1 MMCVH
6 EFSLESALT
15 FQRIQGLASLLSQ
28 QAMELEHLWKT
39 YCRLVGATEE
49 DVEVE
54 GFPADFDIIMIGK
67 FKTTRHKV
75 EEFIR
80 GLGSFVNT
88 QFEQVS
94 VNNRPALLDL
104 IGQMFLEAATR
115 LQKIVVERNSNN
127 EQVDESDLLPPVMPH
142 ELVKYSGVSFCSV
155 VRKQTRRLEAAQF
168 TPEQIEAIENDH
180 QKLVR
185 AYHAEKPLKS
195 ELDSFNHR
203 TSFFES
209 WNRLRI
215 RFPNLY
221 KFAGGLASVFPGTAT
236 VEADFSKIKREKD
249 VFRQSLSDFGLQCVL
264 HCEQRKKIEKVWE
277 LL

>member
-49 DVEVE
+49 DVKFE
-54 GFPADFDIIMIGK
+54 GFPADPDYIIIDR

-88 QFEQVS
+88 QFEQIS
-94 VNNRPALLDL
+94 VNNRPGLLDL

-155 VRKQTRRLEAAQF
+155 VRKQTR
-168 TPEQIEAIENDH
+168 
-180 QKLVR
+180 
-185 AYHAEKPLKS
+185 
-195 ELDSFNHR
+195 
-203 TSFFES
+203 
-209 WNRLRI
+209 
-215 RFPNLY
+215 
-221 KFAGGLASVFPGTAT
+221 
-236 VEADFSKIKREKD
+236 
-249 VFRQSLSDFGLQCVL
+249 
-264 HCEQRKKIEKVWE
+264 
-277 LL
+277 

>member
-39 YCRLVGATEE
+39 YCRLVGATED

-88 QFEQVS
+88 QFEKVS
-94 VNNRPALLDL
+94 VNNRPALFDL

-115 LQKIVVERNSNN
+115 LQKN
-127 EQVDESDLLPPVMPH
+127 
-142 ELVKYSGVSFCSV
+142 C
-155 VRKQTRRLEAAQF
+155 
-168 TPEQIEAIENDH
+168 
-180 QKLVR
+180 
-185 AYHAEKPLKS
+185 
-195 ELDSFNHR
+195 
-203 TSFFES
+203 
-209 WNRLRI
+209 
-215 RFPNLY
+215 
-221 KFAGGLASVFPGTAT
+221 
-236 VEADFSKIKREKD
+236 
-249 VFRQSLSDFGLQCVL
+249 C
-264 HCEQRKKIEKVWE
+264 
-277 LL
+277 

>member
-1 MMCVH
+1 MCVH

-67 FKTTRHKV
+67 FKKTRHKV

-94 VNNRPALLDL
+94 VKNRPALLDL
-104 IGQMFLEAATR
+104 IVQMFLEAATR

-127 EQVDESDLLPPVMPH
+127 EQVDEPDILPPVTPR

-155 VRKQTRRLEAAQF
+155 VRKQTERLEAAQF

-195 ELDSFNHR
+195 ELDSFNPR
-203 TSFFES
+203 TSFIES

-221 KFAGGLASVFPGTAT
+221 IQVCRWTSF
-236 VEADFSKIKREKD
+236 
-249 VFRQSLSDFGLQCVL
+249 CVS
-264 HCEQRKKIEKVWE
+264 RNSNS
-277 LL
+277 

>member
-39 YCRLVGATEE
+39 YCRLVGATGD

-54 GFPADFDIIMIGK
+54 GYPADFDIIMIGK
-67 FKTTRHKV
+67 FKTTCHKV
-75 EEFIR
+75 KEFIR
-80 GLGSFVNT
+80 GLGGFVNT
-88 QFEQVS
+88 QSGKVS

-127 EQVDESDLLPPVMPH
+127 EQVDESDLLPPVTPH

-155 VRKQTRRLEAAQF
+155 VRKQTRRLEAVQF

-195 ELDSFNHR
+195 DLDSFNHR
-203 TSFFES
+203 TGFFES

-221 KFAGGLASVFPGTAT
+221 KFAGGLASVCPGTAI

-249 VFRQSLSDFGLQCVL
+249 VLGSLFLTLGYSVFFIVNNG
-264 HCEQRKKIEKVWE
+264 RR
-277 LL
+277 